1 MKIRFKIF
9 ELKSPTGSKYDCARV
24 TIRAEYFFGEYFIN
38 ENNINSCLGC
48 HKKVNYRRFGKQ
60 FIS

>member
-1 MKIRFKIF
+1 MKIGYKIH
-9 ELKSPTGSKYDCARV
+9 EWESPLGSKYDCARV
-24 TIRAEYFFGEYFIN
+24 TIRAEYFFGEYYIN
-38 ENNINSCLGC
+38 RDNINSCLGC